1 MKTIH
6 KSIIGKGKLENED
19 SFLVREKDGIFMV
32 ADGMSGWNGK
42 KASDTAINTI
52 SNSLEEKRAC
62 RLDNDNM
69 STTLKKLLK
78 EADREVTALK
88 GRSGTTIDICIVRD
102 NALHLA
108 HIGDSRVYLLYKN
121 LYFEQI
127 TNDMARPQFTYHGRA
142 PQNEIERKILSLTN
156 SYMPSHWIGDH
167 NSKHDKVFQ
176 FERIS
181 LLEVKRIVMTTDGLT
196 DLTIDDEIR
205 EALII
210 ENLQDASDKLVSHI
224 EYPNKISETFITHLE
239 FFIENHL
246 KERSILSMLDPIFD
260 QFCNNV
266 NMRKMRDHYT
276 NSTIA
281 DDGYGAF
288 ILGYFD
294 KYPDIKEAFLQY
306 LNSVLNFSD
315 DTTFIIIEPN

>member
-108 HIGDSRVYLLYKN
+108 HIGDSRVLPPVQEPLL
-121 LYFEQI
+121 
-127 TNDMARPQFTYHGRA
+127 
-142 PQNEIERKILSLTN
+142 
-156 SYMPSHWIGDH
+156 
-167 NSKHDKVFQ
+167 
-176 FERIS
+176 
-181 LLEVKRIVMTTDGLT
+181 
-196 DLTIDDEIR
+196 
-205 EALII
+205 
-210 ENLQDASDKLVSHI
+210 
-224 EYPNKISETFITHLE
+224 
-239 FFIENHL
+239 
-246 KERSILSMLDPIFD
+246 
-260 QFCNNV
+260 
-266 NMRKMRDHYT
+266 
-276 NSTIA
+276 
-281 DDGYGAF
+281 
-288 ILGYFD
+288 
-294 KYPDIKEAFLQY
+294 
-306 LNSVLNFSD
+306 
-315 DTTFIIIEPN
+315 